1 MKTKKMQVAVSVMV
15 FLLAPFF
22 VVSAGAETAEGAG
35 AMDLVGML
43 ISQLGVTEP
52 QAKGG
57 AGSLFDMAKGA
68 LPESDWTQVASA
80 IPGVKDLIGA
90 APAVSEATAEKSDK
104 LSGLTGGLGA
114 VTKAVESANT
124 FAAVNDQFKQL
135 GLNTDRVSQFVPV
148 ILSFTESTGGEQV
161 MNILKSVW
169 K

>member
-1 MKTKKMQVAVSVMV
+1 MKTRKMKIAVSVLV
-15 FLLAPFF
+15 LLLVPFF
-22 VVSAGAETAEGAG
+22 SGSVFAEATG

-43 ISQLGVTEP
+43 TSQLGVTEP

-90 APAVSEATAEKSDK
+90 APAVSQSTSEKSNK
-104 LSGLTGGLGA
+104 LAGLAGGLGA
-114 VTKAVESANT
+114 VTKAVDNANK

-135 GLNTDRVSQFVPV
+135 GLNTDMVSQFVPL
-148 ILSFTESTGGEQV
+148 ILSFTESAGGEQV